1 MNPLGLTTSM
11 CGYVRMLGD
20 TRVIALF
27 RVFICLQ
34 AVAFVACTP
43 IKIEVDPTEEPSTD
57 YDQDGFS
64 LEEDCDD
71 WNAQI
76 NPEAEEICDGVDN
89 NCSGVVDEG
98 VRSTFYPDFDEDGF
112 GDENTPISACS
123 PPENHIVVGND
134 CDDSDGSV
142 FPSAEEICDEKDND
156 CDGETDEGL
165 LQGIFLD
172 ADGDGYGDS
181 VFPAEDCSDN
191 LSQYVDNELDCDDS
205 NAMVYPL
212 STELCDEID
221 NDCDGAID
229 EEGSGNQVWYED
241 SDNDQFGNLLV
252 AVNACSQPEG
262 YVSDSSDCDDS
273 DGAQNP
279 SSDEYCNNE
288 DDDCNGWIDEDP
300 LDPVL
305 FYQDAD
311 NDGFGSMVTSQPS
324 CLQPAGHVSNNL
336 DCDDANPAV
345 SPTAPEICNLND
357 DDCDGNID
365 ENAIGSVVHYQDS
378 DGDGYG
384 DPNASLSSCQTSL
397 AGYVLNALDCNDAVS
412 SQNPLGIESCNGL
425 DDNCNG
431 TVDENAIDSTI
442 WYVDFDGD
450 GFGDIGSWNLDC
462 TAPVG
467 YVAVAGDCDDT
478 DSAYNPNTPEV
489 CNGLDENC
497 NGQTDEGVI
506 TQQWYF
512 DDDGDGYG
520 APWVVIEDCSQP
532 VGMILDNSDCND
544 SDGSVNPNADEFC
557 DDGIDNN
564 CDGYLDDETSIDA
577 FSGYL
582 DLDSDGYGGGSYES
596 SCDDIYYSTSDDCD
610 DFDDSVNP
618 NAGEICDGIDNDCNG
633 NIDSNSICSSPTGG
647 NCDLQRRQGSAYLF
661 CQNNKTWSVA
671 KGECSQW
678 GYHLATIDDSAED
691 GWLDSKI
698 DGYNVNKEWWIG
710 YNDVTVEGYWDWDGP
725 YSTYTNW
732 GSNEPNDANSGEDC
746 AILNA
751 WAGGAWNDTSCST
764 STYYICEANP

>member
-1 MNPLGLTTSM
+1 MNPLGLTMSM
-11 CGYVRMLGD
+11 CGYDRMLGD

-27 RVFICLQ
+27 RIFICFQ
-34 AVAFVACTP
+34 VGAFVACTP
-43 IKIEVDPTEEPSTD
+43 TKIAVEVTDESSTD
-57 YDQDGFS
+57 NDHDGFS

-76 NPEAEEICDGVDN
+76 NPAAEEVCDGIDN
-89 NCSGVVDEG
+89 NCSGAVDEN
-98 VRSTFYPDFDEDGF
+98 VRRTFYPDFDEDGF
-112 GDENTPISACS
+112 GDENAPINACY
-123 PPENHIVVGND
+123 PPDNHIVVGND
-134 CDDSDGSV
+134 CDDSDRSV
-142 FPSAEEICDEKDND
+142 FPSASELCDEKDND
-156 CDGETDEGL
+156 CDGDVDEGL

-172 ADGDGYGDS
+172 SDGDGYGDAA
-181 VFPAEDCSDN
+181 FPAEDCSQE

-205 NAMVYPL
+205 NSMVYP
-212 STELCDEID
+212 SSIELCDEID

-241 SDNDQFGNLLV
+241 ADSDQFGNLLV

-262 YVSDSSDCDDS
+262 YVSDFSDCDDT

-279 SSDEYCNNE
+279 SADEYCNNE

-324 CLQPAGHVSNNL
+324 CLQPVGHVSNNL
-336 DCDDANPAV
+336 DCDDANPSV
-345 SPTAPEICNLND
+345 SPTAPEICNLSD

-384 DPNASLSSCQTSL
+384 DPNASLSSCQSSV
-397 AGYVLNALDCNDAVS
+397 AGYVLNALDCNDAIS

-431 TVDENAIDSTI
+431 TFDENAIDSTI
-442 WYVDFDGD
+442 WYLDFDGD
-450 GFGDIGSWNLDC
+450 GFGAIGSWNLDY

-478 DSAYNPNTPEV
+478 DSAYNPNTSEI
-489 CNGLDENC
+489 CNGVDENC

-520 APWVVIEDCSQP
+520 DPWVVVEDCSQP
-532 VGMILDNSDCND
+532 AGMILDNSDCND

-564 CDGYLDDETSIDA
+564 CDGYLDDETSVDA

-582 DLDSDGYGGGSYES
+582 DLDGDGYGGGVYDS

-610 DFDDSVNP
+610 DSDGSVNP
-618 NAGEICDGIDNDCNG
+618 NMSEICDGIDNDCNG
-633 NIDSNSICSSPTGG
+633 DIDSNSICYSLTGG

-661 CQNNKTWSVA
+661 CQINKTWSVA

-678 GYHLATIDDSAED
+678 GYHLVTIDDSAED
-691 GWLDSKI
+691 GWLDAQI
-698 DGYNVNKEWWIG
+698 DGYNANKQWWIG

-746 AILNA
+746 AILNS
-751 WAGGAWNDTSCST
+751 WSGGSWNDASCST